1 MFRNSLIFHHL
12 DKLTDLVIHL
22 LPLVTVWNI
31 HWNIRDTPE
40 RKEWGFLDPNEIQF
54 DFQFAKELFIAFNLI
69 YVLWAVVYY
78 SIILVIKR
86 KRIEEKNYWT
96 LIQMQ
101 VDLNKRATELKKTYG
116 LWAAALFFGSKHY
129 FYAMALGV
137 LGLPGLF
144 YRPYLFVQLVV
155 YLFVVVKNGADYYIE
170 YFSRKYELGL
180 QELDKIA
187 QAKEAE
193 ASPDK
198 VEKELKAN
206 LK

>member
-1 MFRNSLIFHHL
+1 M
-12 DKLTDLVIHL
+12 
-22 LPLVTVWNI
+22 WNI

-40 RKEWGFLDPNEIQF
+40 REAWGFLDPNEIQF
-54 DFQFAKELFIAFNLI
+54 NFQFVKEVFLYFNMF
-69 YVLWAVVYY
+69 YVTWAVFYY
-78 SIILVIKR
+78 SIILFIKR
-86 KRIEEKNYWT
+86 RRIEEKKYWT

-101 VDLNKRATELKKTYG
+101 VDLNKRATELKNKHG
-116 LWAAALFFGSKHY
+116 LWAAALFFGAKHY
-129 FYAMALGV
+129 FYAIALGIV
-137 LGLPGLF
+137 GLPGLF
-144 YRPYLFVQLVV
+144 YRPYLFVQLFV